1 MSEKITSIARNTSY
15 FTLALVIQKVISLT
29 YFTIYARVL
38 GPSDLGQYYFAISV
52 TSIFSMFIDIG
63 LSNVVTR
70 EVAKHPDEA
79 KKLVGSVIA
88 LKLLLAVITIIALV
102 AWTMSWNYEPLTRDL
117 IYISA
122 LVIIFDNFT
131 SIFYA
136 ILRGYHNLKFESIA
150 SVLFQLIVLI
160 VSLVVLG
167 LDLNIRWLMGS
178 LVAASLFNVIYS
190 ALMMQRVT
198 HVSFQLSWNKSL
210 LKQIILI
217 TLPFALY
224 GIFQRFYTFFDS
236 VLLFKFAGDRA
247 VGLYQVPFKII
258 VALQFLPMAFTASL
272 YPALS
277 RYWHHN
283 KEQLQVTFERA
294 ITYSLILGI
303 PIMIGTIVLAEQ
315 IVLLF
320 THDYNDAIV
329 PLQIAMMAVPAM
341 FLSFP
346 IGSLLNAC
354 DRQKRNTVN
363 IMITAI
369 ASALLNIWLIPQL
382 NVVGACITS
391 VLTSFL
397 MIILGMLVVPQII
410 KVRLKIMSLMFLRI
424 IGAGIIMGLVISQ
437 VKEYFHPIISVALGG
452 IIYALALYLFKGFN
466 KEDIKSIHASF
477 R

>member
-79 KKLVGSVIA
+79 KKLLGSVIA
-88 LKLLLAVITIIALV
+88 LKLLLAVVTIIALV
-102 AWTMSWNYEPLTRDL
+102 IWTTSWHYEALTIDL

-150 SVLFQLIVLI
+150 SALFQLIVLI
-160 VSLVVLG
+160 ISLIVLG

-190 ALMMQRVT
+190 AVMMRRVT
-198 HVSFQLSWNKSL
+198 HIPFHISWNKTL
-210 LKQIILI
+210 LKQIMVI

-236 VLLFKFAGDRA
+236 VLLFKFAGDTA
-247 VGLYQVPFKII
+247 VGLYQIPFKII
-258 VALQFLPMAFTASL
+258 IALQFLPMAFTASL

-303 PIMIGTIVLAEQ
+303 PIMIGTIALAEQ

-320 THDYNDAIV
+320 TKDFNDAIV
-329 PLQIAMMAVPAM
+329 PLQIAMMALPAM

-363 IMITAI
+363 IMIVAVV
-369 ASALLNIWLIPQL
+369 SALLNIWLIPQL
-382 NVVGACITS
+382 GVIGACLTS

-397 MIILGMLVVPQII
+397 MIVLGFLVVPTII
-410 KVRLKIMSLMFLRI
+410 TVRLKILSLMLLRI
-424 IGAGIIMGLVISQ
+424 VGAGIIMGCIVYQ
-437 VKEYFHPIISVALGG
+437 VKSSFHPVITIALGG
-452 IIYALALYLFKGFN
+452 IMYILALYLFKGFS
-466 KEDIKSIHASF
+466 KEDIKSIRASF